1 MDTQLES
8 GGSGLFSEMNRSESN
23 SHFSN
28 ELIQTLQ
35 QVRMQVID

>member
-35 QVRMQVID
+35 QVDIHICE

>member
-35 QVRMQVID
+35 QVHMQVID